1 MSDQQTLSAL
11 MTITKTLK
19 QARDA
24 AKLKFDA
31 ADIKFKEAKYEVM
44 DALTEQGALSTK
56 IDGIGTATILKKI
69 VANTEDWHDVYQYI
83 LDNNM
88 PDLLQKRINQTA
100 YKELR
105 DRDIVI
111 PGLVDFE
118 ATDLH
123 FRIIND

>member
-1 MSDQQTLSAL
+1 MDDHATLAAL
-11 MTITKTLK
+11 MTVAKRLK
-19 QARDA
+19 IARNV
-24 AKLKFDA
+24 AKVAFDI
-31 ADIKFKEAKYEVM
+31 ADEEFKDAKYEVL

-56 IDGIGTATILKKI
+56 IDGIGTATITSKT
-69 VANTEDWHDVYQYI
+69 VANTEDWTQVYAYI
-83 LDNNM
+83 LKNNM

-105 DRDIVI
+105 DRGVNI
-111 PGLVDFE
+111 PGLVDYK